1 MFRSFARLGGG
12 GRGAL
17 PPQHS
22 SSVLFFSSSADKD
35 SLHPV
40 IDVSPILTPNH
51 RDRERAVE
59 QIGKAL
65 RIRGYFYAQNVSVL
79 SEDYIKSVYGYSE
92 LIHNLPVDVKRQ
104 YSQRDGHGAYSGLDI
119 GQAELAYD
127 PSTISSVRA
136 WDYSR
141 TRFTLKKSD
150 APQQNRYPS
159 ADLVKP
165 SYVDFLDDLYERQNV
180 LGQALMVAFAE
191 CLELPERTF
200 VDMFT
205 GLRGKNA
212 KDTEVGGEE
221 EEEEEEEDAG
231 DFGTIRLLSYPEM
244 HESEVRTANM
254 GISAH
259 TDFEAFT
266 LMHQDAP
273 GLQFIPM
280 SGKGWVDAPVRPGE
294 FVVIVGDVL
303 ERFTN
308 GVLKATPHRVVLTP
322 HHRQSI
328 IRFNAVTAGTL
339 IAPFPQFVDEKRGM
353 PSRYSPVTMRTHMET
368 TMRNLEQGLGAWDND
383 KQVSL
388 TATYDYSR

>member
-1 MFRSFARLGGG
+1 MEG
-12 GRGAL
+12 
-17 PPQHS
+17 
-22 SSVLFFSSSADKD
+22 DT
-35 SLHPV
+35 HPV
-40 IDVSPILTPNH
+40 IDVSPILASDYGS
-51 RDRERAVE
+51 DRSRAV
-59 QIGKAL
+59 QRIGHAL
-65 RIRGYFYAQNVSVL
+65 RTRGYFYAQNVSVL
-79 SEDYIKSVYGYSE
+79 SEEYIKSVYDYSRR
-92 LIHNLPVDVKRQ
+92 IHNLPVEVKSQ

-127 PSTISSVRA
+127 PTTVSSVRA

-150 APQQNRYPS
+150 DPNQNRYPGS
-159 ADLVKP
+159 DLVEP
-165 SYVDFLDDLYERQNV
+165 DYVSFMDDLYERQNK
-180 LGQALMVAFAE
+180 LGRALMVAFAE
-191 CLELPERTF
+191 CLELPSRTF
-200 VDMFT
+200 LDMFT
-205 GLRGKNA
+205 GLQDKDLKQGGDDVEEKKN
-212 KDTEVGGEE
+212 
-221 EEEEEEEDAG
+221 G

-244 HESEVRTANM
+244 TSKEADKANM

-280 SGKGWVDAPVRPGE
+280 SGEGWIDAPVRPGE

-328 IRFNAVTAGTL
+328 IRFNAVTPDTI
-339 IAPFPQFVDEKRGM
+339 IAPLPEFVDDDNDN

-368 TMRNLEQGLGAWDND
+368 TMRNLEKGLGAWDHD
-383 KQVSL
+383 KQISL
-388 TATYDYSR
+388 TATYDYKSP